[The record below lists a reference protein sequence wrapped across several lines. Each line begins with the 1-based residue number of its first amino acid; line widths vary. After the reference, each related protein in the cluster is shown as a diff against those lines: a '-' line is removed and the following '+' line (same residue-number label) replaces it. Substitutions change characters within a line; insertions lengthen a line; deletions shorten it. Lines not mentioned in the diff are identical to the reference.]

1 MELFALSDREPGR
14 LLAVTDAD
22 EHLSCGDLS
31 AASEA
36 LARAIGGHV
45 LVFLLCENTPGT
57 LLGYLGC
64 LRCGAVPLLLDAH
77 IAPGLLKGLAETYRP
92 AFYYAPCDLPKETRA
107 VLPQVAPVLELHGSL
122 LLSGSVE
129 GPAIHPD
136 LALLLTTS
144 GSTGSP
150 KLVRLSGK
158 NLDANARSI
167 AEYLNLGEDE
177 RPITTLPMSYS
188 YGMSIVNSHLLVGA
202 PLLLT
207 RHSVMERS
215 FWDRVDRE
223 GATSLAGVPY
233 TYQMF
238 HRLGLISMNLPRLRT
253 LTQAGG
259 KLSLELHREFAA
271 WAMGTGRQ
279 FFVMYG
285 QTEAA
290 PRMGYLP
297 ANRAVEKCGS
307 MGVPIP
313 GGSFWLEDADGAE
326 IKTPDATGELV
337 YRGDN
342 VAMGYAQC
350 AEDLSKG
357 DEWGGLLRTGD
368 MAYRD
373 RDGFYYIVGRKKRF
387 VKLFGNRVNLDEV
400 ERLLTARFPDV
411 QFACVGRDDL
421 LGIYTVSNS
430 PAIPSQ
436 ALMYLAEQMHLPSRV
451 LRVYPV
457 AIIPQNEAGKT
468 LYTKLPIDGPR

>member
-14 LLAVTDAD
+14 LLAVTDGG
-22 EHLSCGDLS
+22 EHLFCGGLS

-36 LARAIGGHV
+36 LARAIGGRA

-77 IAPGLLKGLAETYRP
+77 IAPGLLQSLAETYRP
-92 AFYYAPCDLPKETRA
+92 AFYYVPCDLPGETRA
-107 VLPQVAPVLELHGSL
+107 VLAQATPALELQGSI
-122 LLSGSVE
+122 LLSSGRE
-129 GPAIHPD
+129 GPDLHPD

-150 KLVRLSGK
+150 KLVRLSGR

-167 AEYLNLGEDE
+167 AEYLKLTEEE

-188 YGMSIVNSHLLVGA
+188 YGISIVNSHLLVGA

-207 RHSVMERS
+207 RYSVMERP
-215 FWDRVDRE
+215 FWDRVKRE

-238 HRLGLISMNLPRLRT
+238 HRLGLTSMDLPRMRT

-259 KLSLELHREFAA
+259 KLSLELHRRFAA
-271 WAMGTGRQ
+271 WAAETGRQ

-297 ANRAVEKCGS
+297 AQRAVEKCGS
-307 MGVPIP
+307 MGVAIP
-313 GGSFWLEDADGAE
+313 GGSFWLEDADGCE
-326 IKTPDATGELV
+326 IKMPDAVGELI

-350 AEDLSKG
+350 AEDLSRG
-357 DEWGGLLRTGD
+357 NEWGGLLHTGD

-373 RDGFYYIVGRKKRF
+373 GDGYYYIAGRKKRF

-400 ERLLTARFPDV
+400 ERLLTARFPDIG
-411 QFACVGRDDL
+411 FACVGRDDL
-421 LGIYTVSNS
+421 LSVYTDSGAPDMPGGILAYLMEQTRL
-430 PAIPSQ
+430 PARAFRISSVAVIPK
-436 ALMYLAEQMHLPSRV
+436 
-451 LRVYPV
+451 
-457 AIIPQNEAGKT
+457 NEAGKT
-468 LYTKLPIDGPR
+468 LYAKLPVDRKL

>member
-1 MELFALSDREPGR
+1 
-14 LLAVTDAD
+14 
-22 EHLSCGDLS
+22 
-31 AASEA
+31 
-36 LARAIGGHV
+36 
-45 LVFLLCENTPGT
+45 
-57 LLGYLGC
+57 
-64 LRCGAVPLLLDAH
+64 
-77 IAPGLLKGLAETYRP
+77 
-92 AFYYAPCDLPKETRA
+92 
-107 VLPQVAPVLELHGSL
+107 
-122 LLSGSVE
+122 
-129 GPAIHPD
+129 
-136 LALLLTTS
+136 
-144 GSTGSP
+144 
-150 KLVRLSGK
+150 
-158 NLDANARSI
+158 
-167 AEYLNLGEDE
+167 
-177 RPITTLPMSYS
+177 
-188 YGMSIVNSHLLVGA
+188 
-202 PLLLT
+202 
-207 RHSVMERS
+207 
-215 FWDRVDRE
+215 
-223 GATSLAGVPY
+223 
-233 TYQMF
+233 
-238 HRLGLISMNLPRLRT
+238 MNLPRLRT

-326 IKTPDATGELV
+326 IKAPDATGELV

-400 ERLLTARFPDV
+400 ERLLTARFPDA

>member
-1 MELFALSDREPGR
+1 
-14 LLAVTDAD
+14 
-22 EHLSCGDLS
+22 
-31 AASEA
+31 
-36 LARAIGGHV
+36 
-45 LVFLLCENTPGT
+45 
-57 LLGYLGC
+57 
-64 LRCGAVPLLLDAH
+64 
-77 IAPGLLKGLAETYRP
+77 
-92 AFYYAPCDLPKETRA
+92 
-107 VLPQVAPVLELHGSL
+107 
-122 LLSGSVE
+122 
-129 GPAIHPD
+129 
-136 LALLLTTS
+136 
-144 GSTGSP
+144 
-150 KLVRLSGK
+150 
-158 NLDANARSI
+158 
-167 AEYLNLGEDE
+167 
-177 RPITTLPMSYS
+177 
-188 YGMSIVNSHLLVGA
+188 
-202 PLLLT
+202 
-207 RHSVMERS
+207 
-215 FWDRVDRE
+215 
-223 GATSLAGVPY
+223 
-233 TYQMF
+233 
-238 HRLGLISMNLPRLRT
+238 
-253 LTQAGG
+253 
-259 KLSLELHREFAA
+259 
-271 WAMGTGRQ
+271 
-279 FFVMYG
+279 MYG